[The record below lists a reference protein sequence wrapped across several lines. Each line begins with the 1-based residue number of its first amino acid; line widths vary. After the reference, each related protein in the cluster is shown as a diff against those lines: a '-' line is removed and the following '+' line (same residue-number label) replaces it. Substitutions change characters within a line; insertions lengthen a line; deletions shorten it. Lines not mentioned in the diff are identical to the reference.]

1 MRLGHSY
8 DIEGYRVPGSTNAVP
23 APCHWRFRAT
33 PGDDLVAAYGGG
45 YSPGIAMEKAARDH
59 GLDLEDM
66 EREFAWILLGDE
78 QFAV

>member
-1 MRLGHSY
+1 
-8 DIEGYRVPGSTNAVP
+8 
-23 APCHWRFRAT
+23 
-33 PGDDLVAAYGGG
+33 
-45 YSPGIAMEKAARDH
+45 MEKAARDH